1 LDPNHY
7 KAKVN
12 LAILLEKEGKNQ
24 EAHAQYKEAN
34 RVKPAEARILQN
46 MGINLKRAGK
56 LDEALTYYKQAVDLE
71 PANSVI
77 LYNMGIL
84 HNVRSDYEAA
94 IEALQTSIE
103 KNKDNVY
110 AYLALG
116 DALERQKDLKK
127 ALSVYKELNALGVKV
142 HGLKEKI
149 GYLET
154 TIAQNDKRE
163 KIMQEKEKEKE
174 KQREIKAGQDE
185 ARRLKEEARKQA
197 LEDDKLRKQKIEDE
211 RKAAQQIK
219 QQDAQKA
226 KDAAK
231 AVEREK

>member
-1 LDPNHY
+1 VLKLDPAHY

-24 EAHAQYKEAN
+24 EAHVQYKEAA

-56 LDEALTYYKQAVDLE
+56 LDEALTYYNQAVNLE

-84 HNVRSDYEAA
+84 HNVRSDYDAA
-94 IEALQTSIE
+94 IDSLETSIQ

-116 DALERQKDLKK
+116 DAFEKEKKDLKK
-127 ALSVYKELNALGVKV
+127 ALNVYQQLNALGVKV

-154 TIAQNDKRE
+154 TIS
-163 KIMQEKEKEKE
+163 
-174 KQREIKAGQDE
+174 
-185 ARRLKEEARKQA
+185 
-197 LEDDKLRKQKIEDE
+197 
-211 RKAAQQIK
+211 
-219 QQDAQKA
+219 
-226 KDAAK
+226 
-231 AVEREK
+231 